1 MPIGKVWK
9 MMETPEIK
17 TSSYTSQP
25 LMLFTSGGVDLMQEQ
40 VGAVELWEQ
49 KDDFIQ
55 RFHAREF
62 EVVEKSS
69 ESSEPTGPHGPSSS
83 SPSVASSS
91 SSTESM
97 MDRRRLVQVFIVDP
111 DQDLPLENA
120 LLYTGEQGLT
130 ELTDQELFF
139 EIDIKTILEKHNKT
153 RAKTLDKETMKITGK
168 EAFLD
173 PVRIRDLKMTVVELA
188 VF

>member
-1 MPIGKVWK
+1 

-17 TSSYTSQP
+17 TSSYTASP
-25 LMLFTSGGVDLMQEQ
+25 MLMFTSGGVDLMQEE
-40 VGAVELWEQ
+40 VGKVERWDKQ
-49 KDDFIQ
+49 DFLQ
-55 RFHAREF
+55 RFEAREF
-62 EVVEKSS
+62 EIEGSS

-91 SSTESM
+91 SSTESI

-111 DQDLPLENA
+111 DSELPLEDA
-120 LLYTGEQGLT
+120 LLYSGDQGLT

-153 RAKTLDKETMKITGK
+153 RAKTLDKDTMKVTGK